1 MFMKC
6 KIYLHKCLTLLSVMM
21 LTSVVAFAQNVTV
34 QGTVTGM
41 NGEPLVGVSVLV
53 QGTTMGVTTDA
64 GGNYVLRNLASQNV
78 LNFTMLGYQNVL
90 VTVGAQTTIN
100 VVLEEEATQMDEV
113 VVIGYGTVKRR
124 DITGAVASVSGS
136 DLAAVPVSNVA
147 QALQGKMAGVSIA
160 AVDGRPGASVTVR
173 VRGGGS
179 ITQSNDP
186 LFIVDGFPVSNMS
199 DIPASQ
205 IETIDVLKDASS
217 TAIYGARGANGV
229 VIITTKSPKTEK
241 LTVSYSGYVQLKT
254 PTKTIDVLDP
264 YEFALINWEYASLN
278 SQGEAAQKA
287 LAIGAYTNVT
297 DAAGNVYNNPGGINS
312 YKTAKNYNWM
322 DEMTENAFSQ
332 SHNVNLSGG
341 SAKSK
346 YSVDYTYVN
355 DPGIRINSGYT
366 RSNVIAKLSQS
377 LLKNLTLDLT
387 ARYVTSGTEGN
398 LGGGRLT
405 DMMKFTPVEPLGA
418 ADDQTNSSLLGVTS
432 SNMQWRKNPVAVIN
446 DTYEL
451 RTRNSLRAN
460 GSLAWEIIKGLTAR
474 TEFSLGTN
482 WNDTRTWSGP
492 DAKDS
497 RNSGRGGDASITR
510 TFGDNY
516 TWTNTINWQVQGLP
530 RIHSLNLL
538 AGQEITGSDSNYI
551 TVRGYDYPISFDYKR
566 AFAMMDQYTPSSTSK
581 PSESGMDD
589 PGRMS
594 SFFGRV
600 IYTLKDR
607 YTINATFRA
616 DGSSNFAPSNRWG
629 YFPSAAIAW
638 RISEESFMKN
648 FHNLDNLKLRL
659 SYGTA
664 GNDRIDASLWNFLW
678 ASKSDGY
685 PLAGSQQSIYNYASS
700 LMTNPNLK
708 WETTITRNIGVD
720 WSLFRSRIF
729 GTVELYKNTTKDLLV
744 RNSLPGYTGYSE
756 IMDNVGQT
764 SNKGIEISVGGDIIR
779 KQDFRFSANINISF
793 NKSNVDELSSSMSY
807 KNYSSGIGTSSAAPT
822 NDYVF
827 KVGQPVGLIRGY
839 VSDGFYTTA
848 DFDHAVVAGKD
859 VYTLKAGVPNSLPIL
874 ATVPGMGA
882 AYPGMMKLKKMGTT
896 NNANTINEADDCVII
911 GDTNPIH
918 IGGFNLNLVWKQ
930 FDAMANFTWSYGN
943 DVYNYT
949 PSVLQ
954 TGGKDWYRNFAAA
967 SAGRYKI
974 FELSGDGST
983 LTRITDPTKLDAMNA
998 NATTYYPYHEF
1009 RVLTSE
1015 FIEDG
1020 SFLRLNNLTLG
1031 YTMSEKVAK
1040 KICLSRLRV
1049 YVTGSNLFTI
1059 TNYSGLDPE
1068 VNSGYNRNTSYPITG
1083 MDYGTYPPA
1092 RTYTLGLNL
1101 TF

>member
-1 MFMKC
+1 
-6 KIYLHKCLTLLSVMM
+6 
-21 LTSVVAFAQNVTV
+21 
-34 QGTVTGM
+34 M
-41 NGEPLVGVSVLV
+41 NGEPLVGASVLV
-53 QGTTMGVTTDA
+53 QGTTTGVTTDI
-64 GGNYVLRNLASQNV
+64 GGNYVLNNLSAQSV
-78 LNFTMLGYQNVL
+78 LNFTLLGYQNVL

-100 VVLEEEATQMDEV
+100 AVLEEEATQMDEV

-124 DITGAVASVSGS
+124 DITGAVSSVSGN
-136 DLAAVPVSNVA
+136 DLAAVPVSDVA
-147 QALQGKMAGVSIA
+147 QALQGKMAGVSIS
-160 AVDGRPGASVTVR
+160 AVDGRPGANVTVR

-199 DIPASQ
+199 DVPASQ

-229 VIITTKSPKTEK
+229 VIITTKSPKSEK
-241 LTVSYSGYVQLKT
+241 LSISYNGYVQLKT
-254 PTKTIDVLDP
+254 PTGNIDVLDP

-278 SQGEAAQKA
+278 GQSNQYQQVM
-287 LAIGAYTNVT
+287 AIGAHTSVT
-297 DAAGNVYNNPGGINS
+297 DGAGNVYNNPGGINS
-312 YKTAKNYNWM
+312 YKTAKSYNWM
-322 DEMTENAFSQ
+322 KEMTENAFSQ

-355 DPGIRINSGYT
+355 NPGIRLNSGFT

-377 LLKNLTLDLT
+377 LLKNLNLDLT
-387 ARYVTSGTEGN
+387 ARYVTAGVEGN

-405 DMMKFTPVEPLGA
+405 DMMKFTPMNPLGA
-418 ADDQTNSSLLGVTS
+418 ADELTNNGLLGVTS
-432 SNMQWRKNPVAVIN
+432 GNMQWRKNPVAVIE

-451 RTRNSLRAN
+451 RTRNNLRAN
-460 GSLAWEIIKGLTAR
+460 GSLAWEIIGGLTAR

-482 WNDTRTWSGP
+482 WTDNRTWSGP
-492 DAKDS
+492 DAKDT
-497 RNSGRGGDASITR
+497 RRSGRGGDASIQR
-510 TFGDNY
+510 SFGTNY
-516 TWTNTINWQVQGLP
+516 TWTNTINWQVQSLSQA
-530 RIHSLNLL
+530 HSLNLL
-538 AGQEITGSDSNYI
+538 AGQELTGSDGNSI
-551 TVRGYDYPISFDYKR
+551 TVRGYDYPISFDYNR
-566 AFAMMDQYTPSSTSK
+566 AFAMMNQYTTSSTTN

-589 PGRMS
+589 PGRMA

-600 IYTLKDR
+600 MYTFKDR
-607 YTINATFRA
+607 YTLNATFRA

-629 YFPSAAIAW
+629 YFPSAAVAW

-648 FHNLDNLKLRL
+648 FHNLDNLKLRV

-664 GNDRIDASLWNFLW
+664 GNDRITASLWDFLW
-678 ASKSDGY
+678 SSKSDGY
-685 PLAGSQQSIYNYASS
+685 PLGGSQRSIYNPASG

-708 WETTITRNIGVD
+708 WETTVTRNLGLD
-720 WSLFRSRIF
+720 WSFYRGRVF
-729 GTVELYKNTTKDLLV
+729 GTVEVYKNTTKDLLV

-764 SNKGIEISVGGDIIR
+764 SNKGIEISVGGDIVR
-779 KQDFRFSANINISF
+779 KQDFRLSANFNISF
-793 NKSNVDELSSSMSY
+793 NKTNVDALSSSMSY
-807 KNYSSGIGTSSAAPT
+807 KNYSSGIGTSSAVPS

-827 KVGQPVGLIRGY
+827 MVGQPVGLIRGF

-848 DFDHAVVAGKD
+848 DFNHAFVDGKD
-859 VYTLKAGVPNSLPIL
+859 VYTLKDGVPNSLPVL
-874 ATVPGMGA
+874 AAIPDMKEVH
-882 AYPGMMKLKKMGTT
+882 PGMMKLKKIKTGDDA
-896 NNANTINEADDCVII
+896 NNKTVINEADDCVII

-918 IGGFNLNLVWKQ
+918 IGGFNLNLVWKR

-954 TGGKDWYRNFAAA
+954 TGGKDWYRNFAGA

-974 FELSGDGST
+974 FELSADGGT
-983 LTRITDPTKLDAMNA
+983 LTRVTDPAKLDAMNV
-998 NATTYYPYHEF
+998 NATTYYPFHEF

-1015 FIEDG
+1015 FVEDG

-1031 YTMSEKVAK
+1031 YTLSEKVAK
-1040 KICLSRLRV
+1040 KIYLSRLRV

-1059 TNYSGLDPE
+1059 TNYTGLDPE
-1068 VNSGYNRNTSYPITG
+1068 VNSGYNRNSSYPVTG